1 MLHTC
6 APDGAD
12 RGSVRRLR
20 RDSRFF
26 TIDIHCHYYYPGAD
40 TLLGEHKAS
49 NPRRSDLH
57 SNDITKR
64 INRERHKT
72 ELPKLTDISI
82 RLAEMERLGIDM
94 QVLSPSP
101 GHYNYWAPAE
111 LARDSAVAVND
122 RLCALVAEH
131 PDRFAAMATV
141 PLQDGQMAAAE
152 LERAVKKL
160 GFRGVEISTN
170 VNGKE
175 LTRAGLEPFF
185 AKAEELGAVVFIH
198 PAGTSIAD
206 RMGDHYFRNIIG
218 HPLELTIAIGQLVFD
233 GYLERYSGLKV
244 CVAHGGGY
252 YAAYPGRFDHAF
264 GCREDCRTHAA
275 KPPRDYMRNV
285 YFDSLV
291 YTDHQLRALVEAWGV
306 DHVLLGSD
314 YPFDMG
320 EPDPVGHVLSVA
332 SFSDEDRAAV
342 LGRNA
347 ARLFG
352 LKLPADR
359 L

>member
-1 MLHTC
+1 
-6 APDGAD
+6 
-12 RGSVRRLR
+12 
-20 RDSRFF
+20 
-26 TIDIHCHYYYPGAD
+26 
-40 TLLGEHKAS
+40 
-49 NPRRSDLH
+49 
-57 SNDITKR
+57 
-64 INRERHKT
+64 
-72 ELPKLTDISI
+72 
-82 RLAEMERLGIDM
+82 MERLGIDM

-252 YAAYPGRFDHAF
+252 YAAYPGRSITRSAVARTAAHMPPSR
-264 GCREDCRTHAA
+264 RETICATSISIRSSIPITSSAPSSRRGA
-275 KPPRDYMRNV
+275 
-285 YFDSLV
+285 
-291 YTDHQLRALVEAWGV
+291 
-306 DHVLLGSD
+306 
-314 YPFDMG
+314 
-320 EPDPVGHVLSVA
+320 
-332 SFSDEDRAAV
+332 
-342 LGRNA
+342 
-347 ARLFG
+347 
-352 LKLPADR
+352 
-359 L
+359 